1 MSKRS
6 RCSVALVVSM
16 WLGIIAAVPSS
27 SASAAAPTPPQTVD
41 VWAWCGVNP
50 DLDPAAATAAVR
62 AMAQAGGIDATF
74 GPCNIPDPSY
84 TPAETANRYVQ
95 PDVYMRLVKLNAS
108 VGMKTVVYDKRL
120 WDPQARAGAL
130 VFWQPVLANIAAWD
144 MGDEF
149 DPHPP
154 GNAPP
159 TDWNTLVGRWTAMR
173 TFVEPVTGIQPFT
186 NILPFADALDSALAD
201 LPGSERLL
209 SFAKYDGDKGV
220 SLAQEF
226 DTTPGTKLMCGVNE
240 FEFNFVP
247 TPASIRAD
255 MDTLKAAGCDQIL
268 DFGGFPV
275 YDDPMQLFGE
285 VSTVDTT
292 GAPTDRAPAT
302 QEGSGHSTL
311 IPIGPA
317 RLLETRTGP
326 GLGTVDGGFSG
337 QGIRPPDSVLALGV
351 VGRAQLP
358 SWARSVVL
366 NVTVTGALGSGFLT
380 VYPCDQPRPLS
391 SNLNYGAGTTR
402 AVAVIAQIDSRD
414 GTVCIYTQTPTHVL
428 VDLTGFYPFGAS
440 FTAVQPARLLET
452 RVGAEFTTVDNQFV
466 GIGRR
471 PGNTATEVKVAG
483 RGGVPAN
490 ASSVAVSVTAINPSL
505 VGFITVYPCGEA
517 IPVASTLNFDAGAIV
532 PNSAIVKV
540 GTGGSICVLS
550 NVETDVV
557 VDVNGYDAANAVA
570 RLFEP
575 TRVLE
580 TRIGPGLTTADHLFE
595 GVALRPDD
603 SVLQLPIGGRLG
615 VPLAIRAAVLN
626 ITVTGSAGSGF
637 VTVYPCGSPRPVA
650 STLNYGAGATVA
662 NLAIATT
669 SVDGKVCIYT
679 QRAVHLIVDLSGYHT

>member
-1 MSKRS
+1 MTKRS
-6 RCSVALVVSM
+6 RCSVALAITL
-16 WLGIIAAVPSS
+16 WLGIVAGLPTA
-27 SASAAAPTPPQTVD
+27 SASAAVPTPPQTVD

-50 DLDPAAATAAVR
+50 DVPEAAAAVR
-62 AMAQAGGIDATF
+62 SMALAGGIDATF
-74 GPCNIPDPSY
+74 GPCNIPKEPYS
-84 TPAETANRYVQ
+84 PAFTSNRYVA

-108 VGMKTVVYDKRL
+108 VGMKTVVYDQRL
-120 WDPQARAGAL
+120 WDPQMQAGAIAY
-130 VFWQPVLANIAAWD
+130 WQPVLANIAAWD

-149 DPHPP
+149 NPD
-154 GNAPP
+154 G
-159 TDWNTLVGRWTAMR
+159 TEWGILRSRWMLMR
-173 TFVEPVTGIQPFT
+173 SAVEPATGVPPFT
-186 NILPFADALDSALAD
+186 NFLPTTHALDTALTD
-201 LPGSERLL
+201 LPGVERLL

-220 SLAQEF
+220 SLAHAF
-226 DTTPGTKLMCGVNE
+226 DPLATKLMCGVNE
-240 FEFNFVP
+240 LEFNFVP

-275 YDDPMQLFGE
+275 YDDPMHTFGT

-292 GAPTDRAPAT
+292 GSPTNRAPAT

-317 RLLETRTGP
+317 RLLETRAGP

-337 QGIRPPDSVLALGV
+337 QGIRPADSVLALGV

-358 SWARSVVL
+358 SWARSVML

-380 VYPCDQPRPLS
+380 VYPCDQPRPIS
-391 SNLNYGAGTTR
+391 SNLNYDSGTTR
-402 AVAVIAQIDSRD
+402 AVAVVAQISSSD
-414 GTVCIYTQTPTHVL
+414 GTVCIYTQSPTHVI

-440 FTAVQPARLLET
+440 FSAIQPARLLET
-452 RVGAEFTTVDNQFV
+452 RTGPDVATVDGQFL

-471 PGNTATEVKVAG
+471 VGLSTTELKVTG

-490 ASSVAVSVTAINPSL
+490 ASSGAVSVTAIKPSL

-540 GTGGSICVLS
+540 GTGGAICVFS

-557 VDVNGYDAANAVA
+557 LDVNGYDAANSVA

-580 TRIGPGLTTADHLFE
+580 TRAGAGLTTADHQLE
-595 GVALRPDD
+595 GIGLRPDD
-603 SVLQLPIGGRLG
+603 SVLELPIGGRLG
-615 VPLAIRAAVLN
+615 VPQAIRAAVLN
-626 ITVTGSAGSGF
+626 ITVTGSLGTGF
-637 VTVYPCGSPRPVA
+637 VTVYPCATPRPLA
-650 STLNYGAGATVA
+650 STLNYGRGDTVA

-669 SVDGKVCIYT
+669 SPDGKVCIYT